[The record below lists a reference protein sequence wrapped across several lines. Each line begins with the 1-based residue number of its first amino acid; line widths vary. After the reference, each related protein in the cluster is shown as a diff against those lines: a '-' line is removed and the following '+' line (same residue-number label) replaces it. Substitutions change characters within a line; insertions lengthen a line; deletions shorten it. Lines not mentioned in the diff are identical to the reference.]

1 MAGVSS
7 KAVHMSSLLSCLLY
21 TSEMTPDLDTR
32 QIGHIVKQ
40 ARELNAIH
48 GITGM
53 LVFDGERFAQYV
65 EGPPEVISLLG
76 VKLAMDIR
84 HRNFRPLLNQ
94 ALAGERRFAN
104 WAMGYSD
111 ADMGAFDIPALNGMS
126 ADLALE
132 RFYAGAAA
140 SDSL

>member
-1 MAGVSS
+1 
-7 KAVHMSSLLSCLLY
+7 MS
-21 TSEMTPDLDTR
+21 TSDT
-32 QIGHIVKQ
+32 
-40 ARELNAIH
+40 
-48 GITGM
+48 
-53 LVFDGERFAQYV
+53 
-65 EGPPEVISLLG
+65 PEVISLLG

-84 HRNFRPLLNQ
+84 HHNFRPLLNQ

-140 SDSL
+140 IDSL